1 VGSTLLRVPPKFV
14 PPLDPDFRP
23 AYLGNRTFEAAA
35 KKSRKAVK
43 MIFAVELAGGGVT
56 RFETVAFPDG
66 HEHAAENLPYAERIV
81 KFLLWS
87 RGGWKVT
94 VAGPKAVAT
103 HLAAVYGPGGAR
115 EFDAKFMAGIYEKPA
130 FVVQHATLAAL
141 PKEKDT
147 ATPVGG
153 HLQGCRIG
161 FDAGGSD
168 RKVAAV
174 IDGREVFATET
185 VWQPKVNSDPQY
197 HFDGIDDSI
206 RQAAAHLPRID
217 AIGVSSAGIIIN
229 NRCMAALLFK
239 AVQPDDFDKR
249 IKSIYLDVA
258 RKWGNVPIEVAN
270 DGDVTALAG
279 AMSLKAKQVLGI
291 AMGTSQ
297 AGGYVDPRGCITGWL
312 NELAFAPVDYGEN
325 APKDVEWSQDVGVG
339 GMYFSQDAVI
349 RLAAKLNFTFE
360 PNATPGEKLKAVQEA
375 FQKGDRRI
383 AGIFE
388 SIGVYMGYG
397 VLHYA
402 RFYRIKHVLLLGR
415 VTSGEGGDI
424 LLATARKVIKGE
436 DPRAARAIKLHV
448 PDEATR
454 RVGQAI
460 AAASLP
466 EVLKKKR

>member
-1 VGSTLLRVPPKFV
+1 MGLLHVSPKFV
-14 PPLDPDFRP
+14 PPLHPEFRP
-23 AYLGNRTFEAAA
+23 AYLGNRNFEAAA

-43 MIFAVELAGGGVT
+43 MIFAVEGAARGVT
-56 RFETVAFPDG
+56 RFETVSFPDG

-94 VAGPKAVAT
+94 VAGPKSVAT

-130 FVVQHATLAAL
+130 FVVKHATLAAL

-174 IDGREVFATET
+174 IDGKEVLATET
-185 VWQPKVNSDPQY
+185 VWQPKTNSDPQY

-239 AVQPDDFDKR
+239 KVAPEDFDKR
-249 IKSIYLDVA
+249 IKSIY
-258 RKWGNVPIEVAN
+258 
-270 DGDVTALAG
+270 
-279 AMSLKAKQVLGI
+279 
-291 AMGTSQ
+291 
-297 AGGYVDPRGCITGWL
+297 
-312 NELAFAPVDYGEN
+312 
-325 APKDVEWSQDVGVG
+325 
-339 GMYFSQDAVI
+339 
-349 RLAAKLNFTFE
+349 
-360 PNATPGEKLKAVQEA
+360 
-375 FQKGDRRI
+375 
-383 AGIFE
+383 
-388 SIGVYMGYG
+388 
-397 VLHYA
+397 
-402 RFYRIKHVLLLGR
+402 
-415 VTSGEGGDI
+415 
-424 LLATARKVIKGE
+424 
-436 DPRAARAIKLHV
+436 
-448 PDEATR
+448 
-454 RVGQAI
+454 
-460 AAASLP
+460 
-466 EVLKKKR
+466 